1 MTDKYTIEDMQKIIS
16 DQKLFTMSHLL
27 HEDMTKLMNQAY
39 EDGKNEPR
47 SSDTFNEF
55 WRDRIEINQ
64 ERMMFKHEEYDH
76 SSREN
81 LRIAGARL
89 KEIRKLEKENEE
101 LKDQIKGLELE
112 RQTRIENKITG
123 LDIKE
128 SIPLISMLEE
138 RCLKLREENEQ
149 LAEKSS
155 QSTVM
160 IKRLKVC
167 LRQCDQLITRAL
179 FIPVNIGQQ
188 EDNKND

>member
-64 ERMMFKHEEYDH
+64 ERMMFKHENKKLKEENEDFKQKLTEAEERIWNLNEERVHLIKQNEEYDH

-112 RQTRIENKITG
+112 RQTRIENKIPG

-138 RCLKLREENEQ
+138 RC
-149 LAEKSS
+149 
-155 QSTVM
+155 
-160 IKRLKVC
+160 
-167 LRQCDQLITRAL
+167 
-179 FIPVNIGQQ
+179 
-188 EDNKND
+188 